1 MEVKNSFTF
10 PETIPAA
17 NLDDIIASGYQ
28 PEKPE
33 DVLVSHYTGGELKV
47 SWTPSKCS
55 SLYDITYQNVADGTT
70 VSKQHEDTN
79 KNSIIISDELV
90 SCSEFLQS
98 LGINIMKKHSHFFN
112 LSITAS
118 ENSIIAKWKGFEKLS
133 CISEYMVSIC
143 KQDEECLT
151 SQRVERDDS
160 LQFIEYISE
169 LILEECTEYILSI
182 KPLHN
187 SDIEMT

>member
-1 MEVKNSFTF
+1 
-10 PETIPAA
+10 
-17 NLDDIIASGYQ
+17 
-28 PEKPE
+28 
-33 DVLVSHYTGGELKV
+33 
-47 SWTPSKCS
+47 
-55 SLYDITYQNVADGTT
+55 
-70 VSKQHEDTN
+70 
-79 KNSIIISDELV
+79 
-90 SCSEFLQS
+90 
-98 LGINIMKKHSHFFN
+98 MKKHSHFFN

-187 SDIEMT
+187 SDIEMTKKSLEFRTKSLQQENVVSRLLPVSVDVDDEQMITVNWNSIKCANHYEVLRERMNLTENGIEWE